1 MPNFTSNNELFIV
14 YYYNI
19 RMVIAMD
26 DFGKTLKDEFMKKA
40 ENLEDELCDFQ
51 LSEEDI
57 KALDVGKK
65 QIYDIIKQK

>member
-1 MPNFTSNNELFIV
+1 
-14 YYYNI
+14 
-19 RMVIAMD
+19 MD
-26 DFGKTLKDEFMKKA
+26 DFEKTLKDEFMKEA

-65 QIYDIIKQK
+65 QTYDIIKQK